1 MVAIVTIEYS
11 IYLDL
16 HYRVSHD
23 NCFHFFFFFLM
34 IRRPPRSTLFPY
46 TTLFRSFRAANA
58 ALLPG
63 SRLHVRAA
71 PGATAWRNADC
82 RVPRVRRLP
91 PAHAVPPWPDRRSSL
106 PSHRPA
112 PAYPPALAKSYLPR
126 SAPCSLSL
134 RRAAPGR
141 P

>member
-1 MVAIVTIEYS
+1 MDNSQSWAAPRKSPKLMWTC
-11 IYLDL
+11 L
-16 HYRVSHD
+16 HSE
-23 NCFHFFFFFLM
+23 NLPTQ
-34 IRRPPRSTLFPY
+34 RRPAVSV
-46 TTLFRSFRAANA
+46 RAANA

-112 PAYPPALAKSYLPR
+112 PAYPPALDDETGETIADLATAGQR
-126 SAPCSLSL
+126 VLV
-134 RRAAPGR
+134 
-141 P
+141 